1 MIFDYI
7 TEFAGYLNDRGYAV
21 TQNKISRFLS
31 LKNEE
36 TDFTREAE
44 IIPLMKLCFC
54 RNKEEA
60 DSFSDYFYQYI
71 KDYKGSYAREKQRIR
86 KEHQEQIE
94 YSKSQKEKIQKEI
107 TGVRQEIEEKRKAVL
122 EEKEMLHIPKTQ
134 KNYLKK
140 QEVKFKQYFTKQEK
154 NLLLSLSKDQTELSE
169 DSKKTFQSLRKKLP
183 EKPEKAEKALLSGK
197 MDAFEIYQNIFKI
210 LEKAKIQVIYYEKY
224 IEDKIARETKELKNQ
239 QIELENKLQRLERE
253 EKRIQVELDSRLFA
267 LTRQFTEKSVS
278 KIHRKN
284 FIGGGA
290 VQLLEEILPEFM
302 EKPFKKLDKKEK
314 EYIYQYIRQN
324 IVSFKTRLGRYL
336 NTQERRKIDMGKTIQ
351 AACKTGGIPFEVC
364 FAKSKRN
371 RSNLILILDISGSC
385 KVASEMM
392 LGFMYLLKDVFA
404 GGCRVYVF
412 VNSLYDVTE
421 IMETDSI
428 DKAVQSVLQVVPA
441 KGVYSDYNRPLEM
454 LWEKNRK
461 YLKKDSFILFLGDY
475 RNNKNPSGTEWMKNI
490 HARAKKMFFLNT
502 EQAAKWNQG
511 DSIASVY
518 AAFAPMY
525 EIQTPADLIR
535 FISQIR

>member
-21 TQNKISRFLS
+21 TQNKISSFLS

-36 TDFTREAE
+36 TDFTRDAE
-44 IIPLMKLCFC
+44 SIPLMKLCFC

-183 EKPEKAEKALLSGK
+183 EKAEKALLSGK

-267 LTRQFTEKSVS
+267 LTRQFT
-278 KIHRKN
+278 
-284 FIGGGA
+284 
-290 VQLLEEILPEFM
+290 
-302 EKPFKKLDKKEK
+302 
-314 EYIYQYIRQN
+314 
-324 IVSFKTRLGRYL
+324 
-336 NTQERRKIDMGKTIQ
+336 
-351 AACKTGGIPFEVC
+351 
-364 FAKSKRN
+364 
-371 RSNLILILDISGSC
+371 
-385 KVASEMM
+385 
-392 LGFMYLLKDVFA
+392 
-404 GGCRVYVF
+404 
-412 VNSLYDVTE
+412 
-421 IMETDSI
+421 
-428 DKAVQSVLQVVPA
+428 
-441 KGVYSDYNRPLEM
+441 
-454 LWEKNRK
+454 
-461 YLKKDSFILFLGDY
+461 
-475 RNNKNPSGTEWMKNI
+475 
-490 HARAKKMFFLNT
+490 
-502 EQAAKWNQG
+502 
-511 DSIASVY
+511 
-518 AAFAPMY
+518 
-525 EIQTPADLIR
+525 
-535 FISQIR
+535 

>member
-1 MIFDYI
+1 MIFDYM

-21 TQNKISRFLS
+21 TQDKISRFLS

-60 DSFSDYFYQYI
+60 NSFADYFHQYI
-71 KDYKGSYAREKQRIR
+71 KDYKGSYAREKERIR
-86 KEHQEQIE
+86 KEHQEQME
-94 YSKSQKEKIQKEI
+94 YSKSQKEKTQKEI

-122 EEKEMLHIPKTQ
+122 EEKEMLHISKTQ

-140 QEVKFKQYFTKQEK
+140 QEVKFKRYFTKREK
-154 NLLLSLSKDQTELSE
+154 DLLLSLSKDQTELSE

-183 EKPEKAEKALLSGK
+183 EKAEKALLSGK
-197 MDAFEIYQNIFKI
+197 IDVFEICQNIFKI

-224 IEDKIARETKELKNQ
+224 IEDKITRETKELKDQ

-267 LTRQFTEKSVS
+267 LTRQFTEKPVS
-278 KIHRKN
+278 KIHRKT
-284 FIGGGA
+284 FVGGGA
-290 VQLLEEILPEFM
+290 VQLLEETLPEFM

-324 IVSFKTRLGRYL
+324 IISFKTRLGRYL
-336 NTQERRKIDMGKTIQ
+336 NTQERRKIDMGKTI
-351 AACKTGGIPFEVC
+351 
-364 FAKSKRN
+364 
-371 RSNLILILDISGSC
+371 
-385 KVASEMM
+385 
-392 LGFMYLLKDVFA
+392 
-404 GGCRVYVF
+404 
-412 VNSLYDVTE
+412 
-421 IMETDSI
+421 
-428 DKAVQSVLQVVPA
+428 
-441 KGVYSDYNRPLEM
+441 
-454 LWEKNRK
+454 
-461 YLKKDSFILFLGDY
+461 
-475 RNNKNPSGTEWMKNI
+475 
-490 HARAKKMFFLNT
+490 
-502 EQAAKWNQG
+502 QAAKWNQG